1 MKFALALLAS
11 LTGAQVLNDDPLASS
26 DEYYNIL
33 TIDGGG
39 IRGLISAMVLQ
50 QMEVYGWD
58 YATEMKYEFPQY
70 SDNSGHF
77 ALKDIFDMTGG
88 TSTGSILAAGLAY
101 PDVNN
106 TEMVN

>member
-50 QMEVYGWD
+50 
-58 YATEMKYEFPQY
+58 
-70 SDNSGHF
+70 
-77 ALKDIFDMTGG
+77 
-88 TSTGSILAAGLAY
+88 
-101 PDVNN
+101 
-106 TEMVN
+106 